1 MMDTQAGVLITPSD
15 IIEYLFC
22 RRFIYF
28 MYSAGI
34 PQFEERRYKV
44 QRGRQVHEIR
54 QQRNTEY
61 LWRKIG
67 CVGREMSI
75 YLSSSKYHLRGIV
88 DEVLMLEDGTRAPM
102 DYKFAEYRDKI
113 FNTHK
118 FQTVCYGMLI
128 RENYQ
133 CEVNRGYL
141 LYTRSNTFKEIP
153 ITDNDEKKLMD
164 IIDEIL
170 YIINDGYYPN
180 RTTSTT
186 RCADCTYKNICSH

>member
-1 MMDTQAGVLITPSD
+1 MDTQAGVLITPSD

-75 YLSSSKYHLRGIV
+75 YLSSVISRSKG
-88 DEVLMLEDGTRAPM
+88 
-102 DYKFAEYRDKI
+102 
-113 FNTHK
+113 
-118 FQTVCYGMLI
+118 
-128 RENYQ
+128 
-133 CEVNRGYL
+133 
-141 LYTRSNTFKEIP
+141 
-153 ITDNDEKKLMD
+153 D
-164 IIDEIL
+164 I
-170 YIINDGYYPN
+170 
-180 RTTSTT
+180 
-186 RCADCTYKNICSH
+186 